1 MIPMSL
7 AQIAQVTDGQ
17 LLNCPD
23 ATQTVSHI
31 NTDTRT
37 VAAGALFLA
46 LQGERFDAHQFVA
59 QAVAK
64 GAVAAVVSRPLADV
78 TIPQILVADTRIA
91 LGQIAA
97 WVRAQL
103 DLQIVAITG
112 SCGKTTLK
120 EMCAAILQQAAP
132 VLATQGNLNNEIGVP
147 QTLLRLTP
155 DDRYAVVELGA
166 NHPGEIA
173 WTTSLVK
180 PDVAVINNVAAA
192 HLAGFGSLRGVA
204 VAKTEIFS
212 GLSDSGTAVIN
223 ADSEFYDWWR
233 EILSVRTFSFGVEN
247 PKADFRAE
255 NITQDEQG
263 IAAFTLISPLGQ
275 IDIQLPIPGL
285 HNVSNAL
292 AAAAVTTS
300 LGLSL
305 AQVQS
310 GLANMLPVKG
320 RFCVQKLSDDLTL
333 IDDTYNASVQSVMA
347 AIDTLAVMPGYRVLA
362 FGDMGELGADA
373 ADLHRQI
380 GEHARLK
387 KLDAVF
393 TVGELS
399 RHTAEA
405 AAASGQHFANKDS
418 LYQAL
423 QTLMQHQRPMTILA
437 KGARSARMEE
447 VVAFVKSCEEQAC

>member
-7 AQIAQVTDGQ
+7 AQIALVTDGQ
-17 LLNCPD
+17 LLNCSDPSL
-23 ATQTVSHI
+23 TICNVS
-31 NTDTRT
+31 TDTRT
-37 VAAGALFLA
+37 VTNGALFLA
-46 LQGERFDAHQFVA
+46 LLGERFDAHQFVA
-59 QAVAK
+59 QAITN
-64 GAVAAVVSRPLADV
+64 GAVVAVVSRPLADV
-78 TIPQILVADTRIA
+78 AIPQILVADTRVA
-91 LGQIAA
+91 LGQISA
-97 WVRAQL
+97 WVRKQL

-120 EMCAAILQQAAP
+120 EMCAAILQQVAP

-155 DDRYAVVELGA
+155 AERYAVVELGA

-204 VAKTEIFS
+204 VAKTEIFG
-212 GLSDSGTAVIN
+212 GLSASGTAVIN

-233 EILSVRTFSFGVEN
+233 EILSVRTVSFGLQN
-247 PKADFRAE
+247 SKADFRAE
-255 NITQDEQG
+255 NVKQDEQG
-263 IAAFTLISPLGQ
+263 IASFTLCTPDGQ

-305 AQVQS
+305 VQVKS
-310 GLANMLPVKG
+310 GLANMQPVKG
-320 RFCVQKLSDDLTL
+320 RFCVQKLSDDLTV

-347 AIDTLAVMPGYRVLA
+347 AIDTLSVMPGYRVFA
-362 FGDMGELGADA
+362 FGDMGEMGADA
-373 ADLHRQI
+373 VNLHRQI
-380 GEHARLK
+380 GEHARLR
-387 KLDAVF
+387 KLDAVL
-393 TVGELS
+393 TVGDLS
-399 RHTAEA
+399 RHA
-405 AAASGQHFANKDS
+405 ADAASGQHFTDKES
-418 LYQAL
+418 LCQAL
-423 QTLMQHQRPMTILA
+423 KTLMQQQRPMTILA

>member
-1 MIPMSL
+1 MSL

-23 ATQTVSHI
+23 AVLMVKNIS
-31 NTDTRT
+31 TDTRT
-37 VAAGALFLA
+37 VSAGSLFLA
-46 LQGERFDAHQFVA
+46 LQGERFDAHDFAA
-59 QAVAK
+59 QAADK
-64 GAVAAVVSRPLADV
+64 DAVAIVVSRPLPDV
-78 TIPQILVADTRIA
+78 SLPQILVADTRIA

-97 WVRAQL
+97 WVRNQL

-112 SCGKTTLK
+112 SCGKTTVK
-120 EMCAAILQQAAP
+120 EMCAAILRQSAP

-155 DDRYAVVELGA
+155 DERYAVVELGA

-212 GLSDSGTAVIN
+212 GLSETGTAIIN

-233 EILSVRTFSFGVEN
+233 EILSVRTLSFGVEN

-255 NITQDEQG
+255 NIEQNEAG
-263 IAAFTLISPLGQ
+263 IASFMLICPLGR
-275 IDIQLPIPGL
+275 IAIQLPVPGL

-305 AQVQS
+305 EQVKS
-310 GLANMLPVKG
+310 GLMTMVPVKG
-320 RFCVQKLSDDLTL
+320 RFCVQKLSDSVTV

-347 AIDTLAVMPGYRVLA
+347 AIDTLSVMPGHRVLV

-373 ADLHRQI
+373 ATLHRQI
-380 GEHARLK
+380 GEHAKAK
-387 KLDAVF
+387 KLD
-393 TVGELS
+393 TVLTIGELS
-399 RHTAEA
+399 RNTAE
-405 AAASGQHFANKDS
+405 AASGQHFVNKES

-423 QTLMQHQRPMTILA
+423 QQLMQQQRPVTILA
-437 KGARSARMEE
+437 KGARSARMED
-447 VVAFVKSCEEQAC
+447 VVAFVKSCEEKTAC

>member
-7 AQIAQVTDGQ
+7 AQIALVTDGQ
-17 LLNCPD
+17 LLNCSDPSL
-23 ATQTVSHI
+23 TICNVS
-31 NTDTRT
+31 TDTRT
-37 VAAGALFLA
+37 VTNGALFLA
-46 LQGERFDAHQFVA
+46 LLGERFDAHQFVA
-59 QAVAK
+59 QAITN
-64 GAVAAVVSRPLADV
+64 GAVVAVVSRPLADV
-78 TIPQILVADTRIA
+78 AIPQILVADTRVA
-91 LGQIAA
+91 LGQISA
-97 WVRAQL
+97 WVRKQL

-120 EMCAAILQQAAP
+120 EMCATILQQTAP

-155 DDRYAVVELGA
+155 AERYAVVELGA

-204 VAKTEIFS
+204 VAKTEIFG
-212 GLSDSGTAVIN
+212 GLSASGTAVIN

-233 EILSVRTFSFGVEN
+233 EILSVRTVSFGLQN
-247 PKADFRAE
+247 SKADFRAE
-255 NITQDEQG
+255 NVKQDEQG
-263 IAAFTLISPLGQ
+263 IASFTLCTPDGQ

-305 AQVQS
+305 VQVKS
-310 GLANMLPVKG
+310 GLANMQPVKG
-320 RFCVQKLSDDLTL
+320 RFCVQKLSDDLTV

-347 AIDTLAVMPGYRVLA
+347 AIDTLSVMPGYRVFA
-362 FGDMGELGADA
+362 FGDMGEMGADA
-373 ADLHRQI
+373 VNLHRQI
-380 GEHARLK
+380 GEHARLR
-387 KLDAVF
+387 KLDAVL
-393 TVGELS
+393 TVGDLS
-399 RHTAEA
+399 RHA
-405 AAASGQHFANKDS
+405 ADAASGQHFTDKES
-418 LYQAL
+418 LCQAL
-423 QTLMQHQRPMTILA
+423 KTLMQQQRPMTILA

>member
-7 AQIAQVTDGQ
+7 AQIALVTDGQ
-17 LLNCPD
+17 LLNCSDPSL
-23 ATQTVSHI
+23 TICNVS
-31 NTDTRT
+31 TDTRT
-37 VAAGALFLA
+37 VTNGALFLA
-46 LQGERFDAHQFVA
+46 LLGERFDAHQFVA
-59 QAVAK
+59 QAITN
-64 GAVAAVVSRPLADV
+64 GAVVAVVSRPLTDV
-78 TIPQILVADTRIA
+78 AIPQILVADTRVA
-91 LGQIAA
+91 LGQISA
-97 WVRAQL
+97 WVRKQL

-120 EMCAAILQQAAP
+120 EMCAAILQQVAP

-155 DDRYAVVELGA
+155 AERYAVVELGA

-204 VAKTEIFS
+204 VAKTEIFG
-212 GLSDSGTAVIN
+212 GLSASGTAVIN

-233 EILSVRTFSFGVEN
+233 EILSVRTVSFGLQN
-247 PKADFRAE
+247 SKADFRAE
-255 NITQDEQG
+255 NVKQDEQG
-263 IAAFTLISPLGQ
+263 IASFTLCTPDGQ

-305 AQVQS
+305 VQVKS
-310 GLANMLPVKG
+310 GLANMQPVKG
-320 RFCVQKLSDDLTL
+320 RFCVQKLSDDLTV

-347 AIDTLAVMPGYRVLA
+347 AIDTLSVMPGYRVFA
-362 FGDMGELGADA
+362 FGDMGEMGADA
-373 ADLHRQI
+373 VSLHRQI
-380 GEHARLK
+380 GEHARLR
-387 KLDAVF
+387 KLDAVL
-393 TVGELS
+393 TVGDLS
-399 RHTAEA
+399 RHTAD
-405 AAASGQHFANKDS
+405 AASGQHFTDKES
-418 LYQAL
+418 LSQAL
-423 QTLMQHQRPMTILA
+423 KTLMQQQRPMTILA

>member
-7 AQIAQVTDGQ
+7 AQIALVTEGQ
-17 LLNCPD
+17 LLNCSDP
-23 ATQTVSHI
+23 ALAICNVS
-31 NTDTRT
+31 TDTRT
-37 VAAGALFLA
+37 VTDGALFLA
-46 LQGERFDAHQFVA
+46 LLGERFDAHQFVA
-59 QAVAK
+59 QAITN

-78 TIPQILVADTRIA
+78 AIPQILVADTRVA
-91 LGQIAA
+91 LGQISA
-97 WVRAQL
+97 WVREQL

-155 DDRYAVVELGA
+155 AERYAVVELGA

-204 VAKTEIFS
+204 VAKTEIFG
-212 GLSDSGTAVIN
+212 GLSASGTAVIN

-233 EILSVRTFSFGVEN
+233 EILSVRTVSFGVQN
-247 PKADFRAE
+247 VKADFRAE
-255 NITQDEQG
+255 NVKQDEQG
-263 IAAFTLISPLGQ
+263 IASFTLCAPDGQ

-305 AQVQS
+305 AQVKS
-310 GLANMLPVKG
+310 GLAHMLPVKG
-320 RFCVQKLSDDLTL
+320 RFCVQKLSDDLTV

-347 AIDTLAVMPGYRVLA
+347 AIDTLSVMPGYRVLA
-362 FGDMGELGADA
+362 FGDMGEMGADA
-373 ADLHRQI
+373 VSLHRQI
-380 GEHARLK
+380 GEHARLR
-387 KLDAVF
+387 KLDAVL
-393 TVGELS
+393 TVGDLS
-399 RHTAEA
+399 RHA
-405 AAASGQHFANKDS
+405 ADAASGQHFTDKES
-418 LYQAL
+418 LSQAL
-423 QTLMQHQRPMTILA
+423 KTLMQQQRPMTILA

>member
-1 MIPMSL
+1 MSL

-23 ATQTVSHI
+23 AALMVKNIS
-31 NTDTRT
+31 TDTRT
-37 VAAGALFLA
+37 VSAGSLFLA
-46 LQGERFDAHQFVA
+46 LQGERFDAHDFAA
-59 QAVAK
+59 QAADK
-64 GAVAAVVSRPLADV
+64 DAVAIVVSRPLPDV
-78 TIPQILVADTRIA
+78 SLPQILVADTRIA

-97 WVRAQL
+97 WVRNQL

-112 SCGKTTLK
+112 SCGKTTVK
-120 EMCAAILQQAAP
+120 EMCAAILRQSAP

-155 DDRYAVVELGA
+155 DERYAVVELGA

-212 GLSDSGTAVIN
+212 GLSETGTAIIN

-233 EILSVRTFSFGVEN
+233 EILSVRTLSFGVEN

-255 NITQDEQG
+255 NIEQNEAG
-263 IAAFTLISPLGQ
+263 IASFMLICPLGR
-275 IDIQLPIPGL
+275 IAIQLPVPGL

-305 AQVQS
+305 EQVKS
-310 GLANMLPVKG
+310 GLMTMVPVKG
-320 RFCVQKLSDDLTL
+320 RFCVQKLSDSVTV

-347 AIDTLAVMPGYRVLA
+347 AIDTLSVMPGHRVLV

-373 ADLHRQI
+373 ATLHRQI
-380 GEHARLK
+380 GEHAKAK
-387 KLDAVF
+387 KLD
-393 TVGELS
+393 TVLTIGELS
-399 RHTAEA
+399 RNTAE
-405 AAASGQHFANKDS
+405 AASGQHFVNKES

-423 QTLMQHQRPMTILA
+423 QQLMQQQRPVTILA
-437 KGARSARMEE
+437 KGARSARMED
-447 VVAFVKSCEEQAC
+447 VVAFVKSCEEKTAC

>member
-1 MIPMSL
+1 MSL

-23 ATQTVSHI
+23 AALMVKNIS
-31 NTDTRT
+31 TDTRT
-37 VAAGALFLA
+37 VSAGALFLA
-46 LQGERFDAHQFVA
+46 LQGERFDAHDFAA
-59 QAVAK
+59 QAADK
-64 GAVAAVVSRPLADV
+64 DAVAIVVSRPLPDV
-78 TIPQILVADTRIA
+78 SLPQILVADTRIA

-97 WVRAQL
+97 WVRNQL

-112 SCGKTTLK
+112 SCGKTTVK
-120 EMCAAILQQAAP
+120 EMCAAILRQSAP

-155 DDRYAVVELGA
+155 DERYAVVELGA

-212 GLSDSGTAVIN
+212 GLSETGTAIIN

-233 EILSVRTFSFGVEN
+233 EILSVRTLSFGVEN

-255 NITQDEQG
+255 NIEQNEAG
-263 IAAFTLISPLGQ
+263 IASFMLICPLGR
-275 IDIQLPIPGL
+275 IAIQLPVPGL

-305 AQVQS
+305 EQVKS
-310 GLANMLPVKG
+310 GLMTMVPVKG
-320 RFCVQKLSDDLTL
+320 RFCVQKLSDSVTV

-347 AIDTLAVMPGYRVLA
+347 AIDTLSVMPGHRVLV

-373 ADLHRQI
+373 ATLHRQI
-380 GEHARLK
+380 GEHAKAK
-387 KLDAVF
+387 KLD
-393 TVGELS
+393 TVLTIGELS
-399 RHTAEA
+399 RNTAV
-405 AAASGQHFANKDS
+405 AASGQHFVNKES

-423 QTLMQHQRPMTILA
+423 QQLMQQQRPVTILA
-437 KGARSARMEE
+437 KGARSARMED
-447 VVAFVKSCEEQAC
+447 VVAFVKSCEEKTAC

>member
-1 MIPMSL
+1 MSL

-23 ATQTVSHI
+23 AALMVKNIS
-31 NTDTRT
+31 TDTRT
-37 VAAGALFLA
+37 VSAGSLFLA
-46 LQGERFDAHQFVA
+46 LQGERFDAHDFAA
-59 QAVAK
+59 QAADK
-64 GAVAAVVSRPLADV
+64 DAVAIVVSRLLPDV
-78 TIPQILVADTRIA
+78 SLPQILVADTRIA
-91 LGQIAA
+91 LGRIAA
-97 WVRAQL
+97 WVRNQL

-112 SCGKTTLK
+112 SCGKTTVK
-120 EMCAAILQQAAP
+120 EMCAAILRQSAP

-155 DDRYAVVELGA
+155 DERYAVVELGA

-212 GLSDSGTAVIN
+212 GLSETGTAIIN

-233 EILSVRTFSFGVEN
+233 EILSVRTLSFGVEN

-255 NITQDEQG
+255 NIEQNEAG
-263 IAAFTLISPLGQ
+263 IASFMLICPLGR
-275 IDIQLPIPGL
+275 IAIQLPVPGL

-305 AQVQS
+305 EQVKS
-310 GLANMLPVKG
+310 GLMTMVPVKG
-320 RFCVQKLSDDLTL
+320 RFCVQKLSDSVTV

-347 AIDTLAVMPGYRVLA
+347 AIDTLSVMPGHRVLV

-373 ADLHRQI
+373 ATLHRQI
-380 GEHARLK
+380 GEHAKAK
-387 KLDAVF
+387 KLD
-393 TVGELS
+393 TVLTIGELS
-399 RHTAEA
+399 RNTAE
-405 AAASGQHFANKDS
+405 AASGQHFVNKES

-423 QTLMQHQRPMTILA
+423 QQLMQQQRPVTILA
-437 KGARSARMEE
+437 KGARSARMED
-447 VVAFVKSCEEQAC
+447 VVAFVKSCEEKTAC

>member
-1 MIPMSL
+1 MSL

-23 ATQTVSHI
+23 AALMVKNIS
-31 NTDTRT
+31 TDTRT
-37 VAAGALFLA
+37 VSAGALFLA
-46 LQGERFDAHQFVA
+46 LQGERFDAHDFAA
-59 QAVAK
+59 QAADK
-64 GAVAAVVSRPLADV
+64 DAVAIVVSRPLPDV
-78 TIPQILVADTRIA
+78 SLPQILVADTRIA

-97 WVRAQL
+97 WVRNQL

-112 SCGKTTLK
+112 SCGKTTVK
-120 EMCAAILQQAAP
+120 EMCAAILRQSAP

-155 DDRYAVVELGA
+155 DERYAVVELGA

-212 GLSDSGTAVIN
+212 GLSETGTAIIN

-233 EILSVRTFSFGVEN
+233 EILSVRTLSFGVEN

-255 NITQDEQG
+255 NIEQNEAG
-263 IAAFTLISPLGQ
+263 IASFMLICPLGR
-275 IDIQLPIPGL
+275 IAIQLPVPGL

-305 AQVQS
+305 EQVKS
-310 GLANMLPVKG
+310 GLMTMVPVKG
-320 RFCVQKLSDDLTL
+320 RFCVQKLSDSVTV

-347 AIDTLAVMPGYRVLA
+347 AIDTLSVMPGHRVLV

-373 ADLHRQI
+373 ATLHRQI
-380 GEHARLK
+380 GEHAKAK
-387 KLDAVF
+387 KLD
-393 TVGELS
+393 TVLTIGELS
-399 RHTAEA
+399 RNTAE
-405 AAASGQHFANKDS
+405 AASGQHFVNKES

-423 QTLMQHQRPMTILA
+423 QQLMQQQRRVTIFA
-437 KGARSARMEE
+437 KGARSARMED
-447 VVAFVKSCEEQAC
+447 VVAFVKSCEEKTAC

>member
-7 AQIAQVTDGQ
+7 AQIALVTDGQ
-17 LLNCPD
+17 LLNCSDPSL
-23 ATQTVSHI
+23 TICNVS
-31 NTDTRT
+31 TDTRT
-37 VAAGALFLA
+37 VTNGALFLA
-46 LQGERFDAHQFVA
+46 LLGERFDAHQFVS
-59 QAVAK
+59 QAITN
-64 GAVAAVVSRPLADV
+64 GAVVAVVSRPLADV
-78 TIPQILVADTRIA
+78 AIPQILVADTRVA
-91 LGQIAA
+91 LGQISA
-97 WVRAQL
+97 WVRKQL

-120 EMCAAILQQAAP
+120 EMCAAILQQVAP

-155 DDRYAVVELGA
+155 AERYAVVELGA

-204 VAKTEIFS
+204 VAKTEIFG
-212 GLSDSGTAVIN
+212 GLSASGTAVIN

-233 EILSVRTFSFGVEN
+233 EILSVRTVSFGLQN
-247 PKADFRAE
+247 SKADFRAE
-255 NITQDEQG
+255 NVKQDEQG
-263 IAAFTLISPLGQ
+263 IASFTLCTPDGQ

-305 AQVQS
+305 VQVKS
-310 GLANMLPVKG
+310 GLANMQPVKG
-320 RFCVQKLSDDLTL
+320 RFCVQKLSDDLTV

-347 AIDTLAVMPGYRVLA
+347 AIDTLSVMPGYRVFA
-362 FGDMGELGADA
+362 FGDMGEMGADA
-373 ADLHRQI
+373 VNLHRQI
-380 GEHARLK
+380 GEHARLR
-387 KLDAVF
+387 KLDAVL
-393 TVGELS
+393 TVGDLS
-399 RHTAEA
+399 RHA
-405 AAASGQHFANKDS
+405 ADAASGQHFTDKES
-418 LYQAL
+418 LCQAL
-423 QTLMQHQRPMTILA
+423 KTLMQQQRPMTILA

>member
-7 AQIAQVTDGQ
+7 AQIALVTDGQ
-17 LLNCPD
+17 LLNCSDPSL
-23 ATQTVSHI
+23 TICNVS
-31 NTDTRT
+31 TDTRT
-37 VAAGALFLA
+37 VTNGALFLA
-46 LQGERFDAHQFVA
+46 LLGERFDAHQFVA
-59 QAVAK
+59 QAITN
-64 GAVAAVVSRPLADV
+64 GAVVAVVSRPLADV
-78 TIPQILVADTRIA
+78 AIPQILVADTRVA
-91 LGQIAA
+91 LGQISA
-97 WVRAQL
+97 WVRKQL

-120 EMCAAILQQAAP
+120 EMCAAILQQVAP

-155 DDRYAVVELGA
+155 AERYAVVELGA

-204 VAKTEIFS
+204 VAKTEIFG
-212 GLSDSGTAVIN
+212 GLSASGTAVIN

-233 EILSVRTFSFGVEN
+233 EILSVRTVSFGLQN
-247 PKADFRAE
+247 SKADFRAE
-255 NITQDEQG
+255 NVKQDEQG
-263 IAAFTLISPLGQ
+263 IASFTLCTPDGQ

-292 AAAAVTTS
+292 AAYLPDLISPGPEINPVMSS
-300 LGLSL
+300 LP
-305 AQVQS
+305 QQ
-310 GLANMLPVKG
+310 PVKG
-320 RFCVQKLSDDLTL
+320 RFCVQKLSDDLTV

-347 AIDTLAVMPGYRVLA
+347 AIDTLSVMPGYRVFA
-362 FGDMGELGADA
+362 FGDMGEMGADA
-373 ADLHRQI
+373 VNLHRQI
-380 GEHARLK
+380 GEHARLR
-387 KLDAVF
+387 KLDAVL
-393 TVGELS
+393 TVGDLS
-399 RHTAEA
+399 RHA
-405 AAASGQHFANKDS
+405 ADAASGQHFTDKES
-418 LYQAL
+418 LCQAL
-423 QTLMQHQRPMTILA
+423 KTLMQQQRPMTILA

>member
-1 MIPMSL
+1 MSL

-23 ATQTVSHI
+23 AALMVKNIS
-31 NTDTRT
+31 TDTRT
-37 VAAGALFLA
+37 VSAGSLFLA
-46 LQGERFDAHQFVA
+46 LQGERFDAHDFAA
-59 QAVAK
+59 QAADK
-64 GAVAAVVSRPLADV
+64 DAVAIVVSRLLPDV
-78 TIPQILVADTRIA
+78 SLPQILVADTRIA
-91 LGQIAA
+91 LGRIAA
-97 WVRAQL
+97 WVRNQL

-112 SCGKTTLK
+112 SCGKTTVK
-120 EMCAAILQQAAP
+120 EMCAAILRQSAP

-155 DDRYAVVELGA
+155 DERYAVVELGA

-212 GLSDSGTAVIN
+212 GLSETGTAIIN

-233 EILSVRTFSFGVEN
+233 EILSVRTLSFGVEN

-255 NITQDEQG
+255 NIEQNEAG
-263 IAAFTLISPLGQ
+263 IASFMLICPLGR
-275 IDIQLPIPGL
+275 IAIQLPVPGL

-305 AQVQS
+305 EQVKS
-310 GLANMLPVKG
+310 GLMTMVPVKG
-320 RFCVQKLSDDLTL
+320 RFCVQKLSDSVTV

-347 AIDTLAVMPGYRVLA
+347 AIDTLSVMPGYRVLV

-373 ADLHRQI
+373 ATLHRQI
-380 GEHARLK
+380 GEHAKAK
-387 KLDAVF
+387 KLD
-393 TVGELS
+393 TVLTIGELS
-399 RHTAEA
+399 RNTAV
-405 AAASGQHFANKDS
+405 AASGQHFVNKES

-423 QTLMQHQRPMTILA
+423 QQLMQQQRPVTILA
-437 KGARSARMEE
+437 KGARSARMED
-447 VVAFVKSCEEQAC
+447 VVAFVKSCEEKTAC

>member
-1 MIPMSL
+1 MSL

-23 ATQTVSHI
+23 AALMVKNIS
-31 NTDTRT
+31 TDTRT
-37 VAAGALFLA
+37 VSAGSLFLA
-46 LQGERFDAHQFVA
+46 LQGERFDAHDFAA
-59 QAVAK
+59 QAADK
-64 GAVAAVVSRPLADV
+64 DAVAIVVSRPLPDV
-78 TIPQILVADTRIA
+78 SLPQILVADTRIA

-97 WVRAQL
+97 WVRNQL

-112 SCGKTTLK
+112 SCGKTTVK
-120 EMCAAILQQAAP
+120 ERCAAILRQSAP

-155 DDRYAVVELGA
+155 DERYAVVELGA

-212 GLSDSGTAVIN
+212 GLSETGTAIIN

-233 EILSVRTFSFGVEN
+233 EILSVRTLSFGVEN

-255 NITQDEQG
+255 NIEQNEAG
-263 IAAFTLISPLGQ
+263 IASFMLICPLGR
-275 IDIQLPIPGL
+275 IAIQLPVPGL

-305 AQVQS
+305 EQVKS
-310 GLANMLPVKG
+310 GLMTMVPVKG
-320 RFCVQKLSDDLTL
+320 RFCVQKLSDSVTV

-347 AIDTLAVMPGYRVLA
+347 AIDTLSVMPGHRVLV

-373 ADLHRQI
+373 ATLHRQI
-380 GEHARLK
+380 GEHAKAK
-387 KLDAVF
+387 KLD
-393 TVGELS
+393 TVLTIGELS
-399 RHTAEA
+399 LNTAE
-405 AAASGQHFANKDS
+405 AASGQHFVNKES

-423 QTLMQHQRPMTILA
+423 QQLMQQQRPVTILA
-437 KGARSARMEE
+437 KGARSARMED
-447 VVAFVKSCEEQAC
+447 VVAFVKSCEEKTAC

>member
-7 AQIAQVTDGQ
+7 AQIALVTDGQ
-17 LLNCPD
+17 LLNCSDPSL
-23 ATQTVSHI
+23 TICNVS
-31 NTDTRT
+31 TDTRT
-37 VAAGALFLA
+37 VTNGALFLA
-46 LQGERFDAHQFVA
+46 LLGERFDAHQFVA
-59 QAVAK
+59 QAITN
-64 GAVAAVVSRPLADV
+64 GAVVAVVSRPLADV
-78 TIPQILVADTRIA
+78 AIPQILVADTRVA
-91 LGQIAA
+91 LGQISA
-97 WVRAQL
+97 WVRKQL

-120 EMCAAILQQAAP
+120 EMCAAILQQVAP

-155 DDRYAVVELGA
+155 AERYAVVELGA

-180 PDVAVINNVAAA
+180 SDVAVINNVAAA

-204 VAKTEIFS
+204 VAKTEIFG
-212 GLSDSGTAVIN
+212 GLSASGTAVIN

-233 EILSVRTFSFGVEN
+233 EILSVRTVSFGLQN
-247 PKADFRAE
+247 SKADFRAE
-255 NITQDEQG
+255 NVKQDEQG
-263 IAAFTLISPLGQ
+263 IASFTLCTPDGQ

-305 AQVQS
+305 VQVKS
-310 GLANMLPVKG
+310 GLANMQPVKG
-320 RFCVQKLSDDLTL
+320 RFCVQKLSDDLTV

-347 AIDTLAVMPGYRVLA
+347 AIDTLSVMPGYRVFA
-362 FGDMGELGADA
+362 FGDMGEMGADA
-373 ADLHRQI
+373 VNLHRQI
-380 GEHARLK
+380 GEHARLR
-387 KLDAVF
+387 KLDAVL
-393 TVGELS
+393 TVGDLS
-399 RHTAEA
+399 RHA
-405 AAASGQHFANKDS
+405 ADAASGQHFTDKES
-418 LYQAL
+418 LCQAL
-423 QTLMQHQRPMTILA
+423 KTLMQQQRPMTILA

>member
-1 MIPMSL
+1 MSL

-23 ATQTVSHI
+23 AALMVKNIS
-31 NTDTRT
+31 TDTRT
-37 VAAGALFLA
+37 VSAGALFLA
-46 LQGERFDAHQFVA
+46 LQGERFDAHDFAA
-59 QAVAK
+59 QAADK
-64 GAVAAVVSRPLADV
+64 DAVAIVVSRPLPDV
-78 TIPQILVADTRIA
+78 SLPQILVADTRIA

-97 WVRAQL
+97 WVRNQL

-112 SCGKTTLK
+112 SCGKTTVK
-120 EMCAAILQQAAP
+120 EMCAAILRQSAP

-155 DDRYAVVELGA
+155 DERYAVVELGA

-212 GLSDSGTAVIN
+212 GLSETGTAIIN

-233 EILSVRTFSFGVEN
+233 EILSVRTLSFGVEN

-255 NITQDEQG
+255 NIEQNEAG
-263 IAAFTLISPLGQ
+263 IASFMLICPLGR
-275 IDIQLPIPGL
+275 IAIQLPVPGL

-305 AQVQS
+305 EQVKS
-310 GLANMLPVKG
+310 GLMTMVPVKG
-320 RFCVQKLSDDLTL
+320 RFCVQKLSDSVTV

-347 AIDTLAVMPGYRVLA
+347 AIDTLSVMPGHRVLV

-373 ADLHRQI
+373 ATLHRQI
-380 GEHARLK
+380 GEHAKAK
-387 KLDAVF
+387 KLD
-393 TVGELS
+393 TVLTIGELS
-399 RHTAEA
+399 RNTAE
-405 AAASGQHFANKDS
+405 AASGQHFVNKES

-423 QTLMQHQRPMTILA
+423 QQLMQQQRPVTILA
-437 KGARSARMEE
+437 KGARSARMED
-447 VVAFVKSCEEQAC
+447 VVAFVKSCEEKTAC

>member
-23 ATQTVSHI
+23 AALTITNVS
-31 NTDTRT
+31 TDTRT
-37 VAAGALFLA
+37 VNSGALFLA
-46 LQGERFDAHQFVA
+46 LQGERFDAHDFVA
-59 QAVAK
+59 QAAEK
-64 GAVAAVVSRPLADV
+64 GAVAVVVSRPLADV
-78 TIPQILVADTRIA
+78 SLPQILVADTRIA
-91 LGQIAA
+91 LGQIAS
-97 WVRAQL
+97 WVRTQL
-103 DLQIVAITG
+103 ELQIVAITG
-112 SCGKTTLK
+112 SCGKTTVK
-120 EMCAAILQQAAP
+120 EMCAAILRQLAP
-132 VLATQGNLNNEIGVP
+132 VLATQGNLNNDIGVP

-155 DDRYAVVELGA
+155 EERYAVVELGA

-212 GLSDSGTAVIN
+212 GLSETGTAVIN

-233 EILSVRTFSFGVEN
+233 EILSVRTLSFGVEN
-247 PKADFRAE
+247 SKADFRAE
-255 NITQDEQG
+255 NIEQNEAG
-263 IAAFTLISPLGQ
+263 VASFTLICPLGRMA
-275 IDIQLPIPGL
+275 IQLPVPGL

-300 LGLSL
+300 LGVSL
-305 AQVQS
+305 EQVKS
-310 GLANMLPVKG
+310 GLMAMTPVKG
-320 RFCVQKLSDDLTL
+320 RFCVHKLSDAVTV

-347 AIDTLAVMPGYRVLA
+347 AIDTLSVMPGYRVLA
-362 FGDMGELGADA
+362 FGDMGELGTDA
-373 ADLHRQI
+373 ASLHRQI
-380 GEHARLK
+380 GEHAKLK
-387 KLDAVF
+387 KLDAVL

-399 RHTAEA
+399 RHTADA
-405 AAASGQHFANKDS
+405 AEGQHFADKAS
-418 LYQAL
+418 LNQAL
-423 QTLMQHQRPMTILA
+423 QHLMQQQRPVTILA

-447 VVAFVKSCEEQAC
+447 VVAFVKSCEEQATC

>member
-1 MIPMSL
+1 MSL

-23 ATQTVSHI
+23 AVLMVKNIS
-31 NTDTRT
+31 TDTRT
-37 VAAGALFLA
+37 VSAGSLFLA
-46 LQGERFDAHQFVA
+46 LQGERFDAHDFAA
-59 QAVAK
+59 QAADK
-64 GAVAAVVSRPLADV
+64 DAVAIVVSRPLPDV
-78 TIPQILVADTRIA
+78 SLPQILVADTRIA

-97 WVRAQL
+97 WVRNQL

-112 SCGKTTLK
+112 SCGKTTVK
-120 EMCAAILQQAAP
+120 EMCAAILRQSAP

-155 DDRYAVVELGA
+155 DERYAVVELGA

-212 GLSDSGTAVIN
+212 GLSETGTAIIN

-233 EILSVRTFSFGVEN
+233 EILSVRTLSFGVEN

-255 NITQDEQG
+255 NIEQNEAG
-263 IAAFTLISPLGQ
+263 IASFMLICPLGR
-275 IDIQLPIPGL
+275 IAIQLPVPGL

-305 AQVQS
+305 EQVKS
-310 GLANMLPVKG
+310 GLMTMVPVKG
-320 RFCVQKLSDDLTL
+320 RFCVQKLSDSVTV

-347 AIDTLAVMPGYRVLA
+347 AIDTLSVMPGYRVLV

-373 ADLHRQI
+373 ATLHRQI
-380 GEHARLK
+380 GEHAKAK
-387 KLDAVF
+387 KLD
-393 TVGELS
+393 TVLTIGELS
-399 RHTAEA
+399 RNTAE
-405 AAASGQHFANKDS
+405 AASGQHFVNKES

-423 QTLMQHQRPMTILA
+423 QQLMQQQRPVTILA
-437 KGARSARMEE
+437 KGARSARMED
-447 VVAFVKSCEEQAC
+447 VVTFVKSCEEKTAC

>member
-1 MIPMSL
+1 MSL

-23 ATQTVSHI
+23 AALMVKNIS
-31 NTDTRT
+31 TDTRT
-37 VAAGALFLA
+37 VSAGALFLA
-46 LQGERFDAHQFVA
+46 LQGERFDAHDFAA
-59 QAVAK
+59 QAADK
-64 GAVAAVVSRPLADV
+64 DAVAIVVSRPLPDV
-78 TIPQILVADTRIA
+78 SLPQILVADTRIA

-97 WVRAQL
+97 WVRNQL

-112 SCGKTTLK
+112 SCGKTTVK
-120 EMCAAILQQAAP
+120 EMCAAILRQSAP

-155 DDRYAVVELGA
+155 DEHYAVVELGA

-212 GLSDSGTAVIN
+212 GLSETGTAIIN

-233 EILSVRTFSFGVEN
+233 EILSVRTLSFGVEN

-255 NITQDEQG
+255 NIEQNEAG
-263 IAAFTLISPLGQ
+263 IASFMLICPLGR
-275 IDIQLPIPGL
+275 IAIQLPVPGL

-305 AQVQS
+305 EQVKS
-310 GLANMLPVKG
+310 GLMTMVPVKG
-320 RFCVQKLSDDLTL
+320 RFCVQKLSDSVTV

-347 AIDTLAVMPGYRVLA
+347 AIDTLSVMPGYRVLV

-373 ADLHRQI
+373 ATLHRQI
-380 GEHARLK
+380 GEHAKAK
-387 KLDAVF
+387 KLD
-393 TVGELS
+393 TVLTIGELS
-399 RHTAEA
+399 RNTAE
-405 AAASGQHFANKDS
+405 AASGQHFVNKES

-423 QTLMQHQRPMTILA
+423 QQLMQQQRPVTILA
-437 KGARSARMEE
+437 KGARSARMED
-447 VVAFVKSCEEQAC
+447 VVAFVKSCEEKTAC

>member
-1 MIPMSL
+1 MSL

-23 ATQTVSHI
+23 AALMVKNIS
-31 NTDTRT
+31 TDTRT
-37 VAAGALFLA
+37 VSAGSLFLA
-46 LQGERFDAHQFVA
+46 LQGERFDAHDFAA
-59 QAVAK
+59 QAADK
-64 GAVAAVVSRPLADV
+64 DAVAIVVSRLLPDV
-78 TIPQILVADTRIA
+78 SLPQILVADTRIA

-97 WVRAQL
+97 WVRNQL

-112 SCGKTTLK
+112 SCGKTTVK
-120 EMCAAILQQAAP
+120 EMCAAILRQSAP

-155 DDRYAVVELGA
+155 DEHYAVVELGA

-212 GLSDSGTAVIN
+212 GLSETGTAIIN

-233 EILSVRTFSFGVEN
+233 EILSVRTLSFGVEN

-255 NITQDEQG
+255 NIEQNEAG
-263 IAAFTLISPLGQ
+263 IASFMLICPLGR
-275 IDIQLPIPGL
+275 IAIQLPVPGL

-305 AQVQS
+305 EQVKS
-310 GLANMLPVKG
+310 GLMTMVPVKG
-320 RFCVQKLSDDLTL
+320 RFCVQKLSDSVTV

-347 AIDTLAVMPGYRVLA
+347 AIDTLSVMPGHRVLV

-373 ADLHRQI
+373 ATLHRQI
-380 GEHARLK
+380 GEHAKAK
-387 KLDAVF
+387 KLD
-393 TVGELS
+393 TVLTIGELS
-399 RHTAEA
+399 RNTAE
-405 AAASGQHFANKDS
+405 AASGQHFVNKES

-423 QTLMQHQRPMTILA
+423 QQLMQQQRPVTILA
-437 KGARSARMEE
+437 KGARSARMED
-447 VVAFVKSCEEQAC
+447 VVAFVKSCEEKTAC

>member
-1 MIPMSL
+1 MSL

-17 LLNCPD
+17 LLNCSD
-23 ATQTVSHI
+23 AALMVKNIS
-31 NTDTRT
+31 TDTRT
-37 VAAGALFLA
+37 VSAGALFLA
-46 LQGERFDAHQFVA
+46 LQGERFDAHDFAA
-59 QAVAK
+59 QAADK
-64 GAVAAVVSRPLADV
+64 DAVAIVVSRPLPDV
-78 TIPQILVADTRIA
+78 SLPQILVADTRIA

-97 WVRAQL
+97 WVRNQL

-112 SCGKTTLK
+112 SCGKTTVK
-120 EMCAAILQQAAP
+120 EMCAAILRQSAP

-155 DDRYAVVELGA
+155 DERYAVVELGA

-212 GLSDSGTAVIN
+212 GLSETGTAIIN

-233 EILSVRTFSFGVEN
+233 EILSVRTLSFGVEN

-255 NITQDEQG
+255 NIEQNEAG
-263 IAAFTLISPLGQ
+263 IASFMLICPLGR
-275 IDIQLPIPGL
+275 IAIQLPVPGL

-305 AQVQS
+305 EQVKS
-310 GLANMLPVKG
+310 GLMTMVPVKG
-320 RFCVQKLSDDLTL
+320 RFCVQKLSDSVTV

-347 AIDTLAVMPGYRVLA
+347 AIDTLSVMPGHRVLV

-373 ADLHRQI
+373 ATLHRQI
-380 GEHARLK
+380 GEHAKAK
-387 KLDAVF
+387 KLD
-393 TVGELS
+393 TVLTIGELS
-399 RHTAEA
+399 RNTAE
-405 AAASGQHFANKDS
+405 AASGQHFVNKES

-423 QTLMQHQRPMTILA
+423 QQLMQQQRPVTILA
-437 KGARSARMEE
+437 KGARSARMED
-447 VVAFVKSCEEQAC
+447 VVTFVKSCEEKTAC

>member
-1 MIPMSL
+1 MSL

-23 ATQTVSHI
+23 AVLMVKNIS
-31 NTDTRT
+31 TDTRT
-37 VAAGALFLA
+37 VSAGSLFLA
-46 LQGERFDAHQFVA
+46 LQGERFDAHDFAA
-59 QAVAK
+59 QAADK
-64 GAVAAVVSRPLADV
+64 DAVAIVVSRPLPDV
-78 TIPQILVADTRIA
+78 SLPQILVADTRIA

-97 WVRAQL
+97 WVRNQL

-112 SCGKTTLK
+112 SCGKTTVK
-120 EMCAAILQQAAP
+120 EMCAAILRQSAP

-155 DDRYAVVELGA
+155 DERYAVVELGA

-212 GLSDSGTAVIN
+212 GLSETGTAIIN

-233 EILSVRTFSFGVEN
+233 EILSVRTLSFGVEN

-255 NITQDEQG
+255 NIEQNEAG
-263 IAAFTLISPLGQ
+263 IASFMLICPLGR
-275 IDIQLPIPGL
+275 IAIQLPVPGL

-305 AQVQS
+305 EQVKS
-310 GLANMLPVKG
+310 GLMTMVPVKG
-320 RFCVQKLSDDLTL
+320 RFCVQKLSDSVTV

-347 AIDTLAVMPGYRVLA
+347 AIDTLSVMPGYRVLV

-373 ADLHRQI
+373 ATLHRQI
-380 GEHARLK
+380 GEHAKAK
-387 KLDAVF
+387 KLD
-393 TVGELS
+393 TVLTIGELS
-399 RHTAEA
+399 RNTAE
-405 AAASGQHFANKDS
+405 AASGQHFVNKES

-423 QTLMQHQRPMTILA
+423 QQLMQQQRPVTILA
-437 KGARSARMEE
+437 KGARSARMED
-447 VVAFVKSCEEQAC
+447 VVAFVKSCEEKTAC

>member
-1 MIPMSL
+1 MSL

-23 ATQTVSHI
+23 AVLMVKNIS
-31 NTDTRT
+31 TDTRT
-37 VAAGALFLA
+37 VSAGSLFLA
-46 LQGERFDAHQFVA
+46 LQGERFDAHDFAA
-59 QAVAK
+59 QAADK
-64 GAVAAVVSRPLADV
+64 DAVAIVVSRLLPDV
-78 TIPQILVADTRIA
+78 SLPQILVADTRIA
-91 LGQIAA
+91 LGRIAA
-97 WVRAQL
+97 WVRNQL

-112 SCGKTTLK
+112 SCGKTTVK
-120 EMCAAILQQAAP
+120 EMCAAILRQSAP

-155 DDRYAVVELGA
+155 DERYAVVELGA

-212 GLSDSGTAVIN
+212 GLSETGTAIIN

-233 EILSVRTFSFGVEN
+233 EILSVRTLSFGVEN

-255 NITQDEQG
+255 NIEQNEAG
-263 IAAFTLISPLGQ
+263 IASFMLICPLGR
-275 IDIQLPIPGL
+275 IAIQLPVPGL

-305 AQVQS
+305 EQVKS
-310 GLANMLPVKG
+310 GLMTMVPVKG
-320 RFCVQKLSDDLTL
+320 RFCVQKLSDSVTV

-347 AIDTLAVMPGYRVLA
+347 AIDTLSVMPGHRVLV

-373 ADLHRQI
+373 ATLHRQI
-380 GEHARLK
+380 GEHAKAK
-387 KLDAVF
+387 KLD
-393 TVGELS
+393 TVLTIGELS
-399 RHTAEA
+399 RNTAE
-405 AAASGQHFANKDS
+405 AASGQHFVNKES

-423 QTLMQHQRPMTILA
+423 QQLMQQQRPVTILA
-437 KGARSARMEE
+437 KGARSARMED
-447 VVAFVKSCEEQAC
+447 VVAFVKSCEEKTAC

>member
-1 MIPMSL
+1 MSL

-23 ATQTVSHI
+23 AALMVKNIS
-31 NTDTRT
+31 TDTRT
-37 VAAGALFLA
+37 VSAGSLFLA
-46 LQGERFDAHQFVA
+46 LQGERFDAHDFAA
-59 QAVAK
+59 QAADK
-64 GAVAAVVSRPLADV
+64 DAVAIVVSRPQPDV
-78 TIPQILVADTRIA
+78 SLPQILVADTRIA

-97 WVRAQL
+97 WVRNQL

-112 SCGKTTLK
+112 SCGKTTVK
-120 EMCAAILQQAAP
+120 EMCAAILRQSAP

-155 DDRYAVVELGA
+155 DEHYAVVELGA

-212 GLSDSGTAVIN
+212 GLSETGTAIIN

-233 EILSVRTFSFGVEN
+233 EILSVRTLSFGVEN

-255 NITQDEQG
+255 NIEQNEAG
-263 IAAFTLISPLGQ
+263 IASFMLICPLGR
-275 IDIQLPIPGL
+275 IAIQLPVPGL

-305 AQVQS
+305 EQVKS
-310 GLANMLPVKG
+310 GLMTMVPVKG
-320 RFCVQKLSDDLTL
+320 RFCVQKLSDSVTV

-347 AIDTLAVMPGYRVLA
+347 AIDTLSVMPGHRVLV

-373 ADLHRQI
+373 ATLHRQI
-380 GEHARLK
+380 GEHAKAK
-387 KLDAVF
+387 KLD
-393 TVGELS
+393 TVLTIGELS
-399 RHTAEA
+399 RNTAE
-405 AAASGQHFANKDS
+405 AASGQHFVNKES

-423 QTLMQHQRPMTILA
+423 QQLMQQQRPVTILA
-437 KGARSARMEE
+437 KGARSARMED
-447 VVAFVKSCEEQAC
+447 VVAFVKSCEEKTAC

>member
-1 MIPMSL
+1 MISMTL

-17 LLNCPD
+17 LLNCSD
-23 ATQTVSHI
+23 TTQEIGHI
-31 NTDTRT
+31 STDTRT
-37 VAAGALFLA
+37 VSAGALFLA
-46 LQGERFDAHQFVA
+46 LQGERFDAHQFVD

-64 GAVAAVVSRPLADV
+64 GAVAAVVSRPVPDIA
-78 TIPQILVADTRIA
+78 IPQILVADTRIA
-91 LGQIAA
+91 LGRIAA

-103 DLQIVAITG
+103 DLQVVAITG

-120 EMCAAILQQAAP
+120 EMCAAILQQVAP

-155 DDRYAVVELGA
+155 NERYAVVELGA
-166 NHPGEIA
+166 NHSGEIA

-233 EILSVRTFSFGVEN
+233 EILSVRTLSFGIEN

-263 IAAFTLISPLGQ
+263 IARFTLISPLGQ
-275 IDIQLPIPGL
+275 KEIQLPIPGI

-300 LGLSL
+300 LGMSL
-305 AQVQS
+305 EQVQS
-310 GLANMLPVKG
+310 GLANLLPVKG

-333 IDDTYNASVQSVMA
+333 IDDTYNASVQSVLA
-347 AIDTLAVMPGYRVLA
+347 AIDTLSVMPGYRVLA

-373 ADLHRQI
+373 ASLHRQI
-380 GEHARLK
+380 GDHARLK
-387 KLDAVF
+387 KLDAVL

-405 AAASGQHFANKDS
+405 AGGQHFSDKNS
-418 LYQAL
+418 LNLAL
-423 QTLMQHQRPMTILA
+423 QELIQQQRPVTILA

>member
-1 MIPMSL
+1 MSL

-23 ATQTVSHI
+23 AVLMVKNIS
-31 NTDTRT
+31 TDTRT
-37 VAAGALFLA
+37 VSAGSLFLA
-46 LQGERFDAHQFVA
+46 LQGERFDAHDFAA
-59 QAVAK
+59 QAADK
-64 GAVAAVVSRPLADV
+64 DAVAIVVSRPLPDV
-78 TIPQILVADTRIA
+78 SLPQILVADTRIA

-97 WVRAQL
+97 WVRNQL

-112 SCGKTTLK
+112 SCGKTTVK
-120 EMCAAILQQAAP
+120 EMCAAILRQSAP

-155 DDRYAVVELGA
+155 DERYAVVELGA

-212 GLSDSGTAVIN
+212 GLSETGTAIID

-233 EILSVRTFSFGVEN
+233 EILSVRTLSFGVEN

-255 NITQDEQG
+255 NIEQNEAG
-263 IAAFTLISPLGQ
+263 IASFMLICPLGR
-275 IDIQLPIPGL
+275 IAIQLPVPGL

-305 AQVQS
+305 EQVKS
-310 GLANMLPVKG
+310 GLMTMVPVKG
-320 RFCVQKLSDDLTL
+320 RFCVQKLSDSVTV

-347 AIDTLAVMPGYRVLA
+347 AIDTLSVMPGHRVLV

-373 ADLHRQI
+373 ATLHRQI
-380 GEHARLK
+380 GEHAKAK
-387 KLDAVF
+387 KLD
-393 TVGELS
+393 TVLTIGELS
-399 RHTAEA
+399 RNTAE
-405 AAASGQHFANKDS
+405 AASGQHFVNKES

-423 QTLMQHQRPMTILA
+423 QQLMQQQRPVTILA
-437 KGARSARMEE
+437 KGARSARMED
-447 VVAFVKSCEEQAC
+447 VVAFVKSCEEKTAC

>member
-1 MIPMSL
+1 MSL

-23 ATQTVSHI
+23 AVLMVKNIS
-31 NTDTRT
+31 TDTRT
-37 VAAGALFLA
+37 VSAGSLFLA
-46 LQGERFDAHQFVA
+46 LQGERFDAHDFAA
-59 QAVAK
+59 QAADK
-64 GAVAAVVSRPLADV
+64 DAVAIVVSRLLPDV
-78 TIPQILVADTRIA
+78 SLPQILVADTRIA

-97 WVRAQL
+97 WVRNQL

-112 SCGKTTLK
+112 SCGKTTVK
-120 EMCAAILQQAAP
+120 EMCAAILRQSAP

-155 DDRYAVVELGA
+155 DERYAVVELGA

-212 GLSDSGTAVIN
+212 GLSETGTAIIN

-233 EILSVRTFSFGVEN
+233 EILSVRTLSFGVEN

-255 NITQDEQG
+255 NIEQNEAG
-263 IAAFTLISPLGQ
+263 IASFMLICPLGR
-275 IDIQLPIPGL
+275 IAIQLPVPGL

-305 AQVQS
+305 EQVKS
-310 GLANMLPVKG
+310 GLMTMVPVKG
-320 RFCVQKLSDDLTL
+320 RFCVQKLSDSVTV

-347 AIDTLAVMPGYRVLA
+347 AIDTLSVMPGHRVLV

-373 ADLHRQI
+373 ATLHRQI
-380 GEHARLK
+380 GEHAKAK
-387 KLDAVF
+387 KLD
-393 TVGELS
+393 TVLTIGELS
-399 RHTAEA
+399 RNTAE
-405 AAASGQHFANKDS
+405 AASGQHFVNKES

-423 QTLMQHQRPMTILA
+423 QQLMQQQRPVTILA
-437 KGARSARMEE
+437 KGARSARMED
-447 VVAFVKSCEEQAC
+447 VVAFVKSCEEKTAC

>member
-1 MIPMSL
+1 MSL

-23 ATQTVSHI
+23 TVLMVKNIS
-31 NTDTRT
+31 TDTRT
-37 VAAGALFLA
+37 VSAGSLFLA
-46 LQGERFDAHQFVA
+46 LQGERFDAHDFAA
-59 QAVAK
+59 QAADK
-64 GAVAAVVSRPLADV
+64 DAVAIVVSRPLPDV
-78 TIPQILVADTRIA
+78 SLPQILVADTRIA

-97 WVRAQL
+97 WVRNQL

-112 SCGKTTLK
+112 SCGKTTVK
-120 EMCAAILQQAAP
+120 EMCAAILRQSAP

-155 DDRYAVVELGA
+155 DERYAVVELGA

-212 GLSDSGTAVIN
+212 GLSETGTAIIN

-233 EILSVRTFSFGVEN
+233 EILSVRTLSFGVEN

-255 NITQDEQG
+255 NIEQNEAG
-263 IAAFTLISPLGQ
+263 IASFMLICPLGR
-275 IDIQLPIPGL
+275 IAIQLPVPGL

-305 AQVQS
+305 EQVKS
-310 GLANMLPVKG
+310 GLMTMVPVKG
-320 RFCVQKLSDDLTL
+320 RFCVQKLSDSVTV

-347 AIDTLAVMPGYRVLA
+347 AIDTLSVMPGYRVLV

-373 ADLHRQI
+373 ATLHRQI
-380 GEHARLK
+380 GEHAKAK
-387 KLDAVF
+387 KLD
-393 TVGELS
+393 TVLTIGELS
-399 RHTAEA
+399 RNTAE
-405 AAASGQHFANKDS
+405 AASGQHFVNKES

-423 QTLMQHQRPMTILA
+423 QQLMQQQRPVTILA
-437 KGARSARMEE
+437 KGARSARMED
-447 VVAFVKSCEEQAC
+447 VVAFVKSCEEKTAC

>member
-23 ATQTVSHI
+23 AALMVKNIS
-31 NTDTRT
+31 TDTRT
-37 VAAGALFLA
+37 VSAGALFLA
-46 LQGERFDAHQFVA
+46 LQGERFDAHDFAA
-59 QAVAK
+59 QAADK
-64 GAVAAVVSRPLADV
+64 DAVAIVVSRPLPDV
-78 TIPQILVADTRIA
+78 SLPQILVADTRIA

-97 WVRAQL
+97 WVRNQL

-112 SCGKTTLK
+112 SCGKTTVK
-120 EMCAAILQQAAP
+120 EMCAAILRQSAP

-155 DDRYAVVELGA
+155 DERYAVVELGA

-212 GLSDSGTAVIN
+212 GLSETGTAIIN

-233 EILSVRTFSFGVEN
+233 EILSVRTLSFGVEN

-255 NITQDEQG
+255 NIEQNEAG
-263 IAAFTLISPLGQ
+263 IASFMLICPLGR
-275 IDIQLPIPGL
+275 IAIQLPVPGL

-305 AQVQS
+305 EQVKS
-310 GLANMLPVKG
+310 GLMTMVPVKG
-320 RFCVQKLSDDLTL
+320 RFCVQKLSDSVTV

-347 AIDTLAVMPGYRVLA
+347 AIDTLSVMPGHRVLV

-373 ADLHRQI
+373 ATLHRQI
-380 GEHARLK
+380 GEHAKAK
-387 KLDAVF
+387 KLD
-393 TVGELS
+393 TVLTIGELS
-399 RHTAEA
+399 RNTAE
-405 AAASGQHFANKDS
+405 AASGQHFVNKES

-423 QTLMQHQRPMTILA
+423 QQLMQQQRPVTILA
-437 KGARSARMEE
+437 KGARSARMED
-447 VVAFVKSCEEQAC
+447 VVAFVKSCEEKTAC

>member
-7 AQIAQVTDGQ
+7 AQIALVTDGQ
-17 LLNCPD
+17 LLNCSDP
-23 ATQTVSHI
+23 ALTICNVS
-31 NTDTRT
+31 TDTRT
-37 VAAGALFLA
+37 VTNGALFLA
-46 LQGERFDAHQFVA
+46 LLGERFDAHQFVA
-59 QAVAK
+59 QAITN
-64 GAVAAVVSRPLADV
+64 GAVVAVVSRPLADV
-78 TIPQILVADTRIA
+78 AIPQILVADTRVA
-91 LGQIAA
+91 LGQISA
-97 WVRAQL
+97 WVRKQL

-120 EMCAAILQQAAP
+120 EMCAAILQQVAP

-155 DDRYAVVELGA
+155 AERYAVVELGA

-204 VAKTEIFS
+204 VAKTEIFG
-212 GLSDSGTAVIN
+212 GLSASGTAVIN

-233 EILSVRTFSFGVEN
+233 EILSVRTVSFGLQN
-247 PKADFRAE
+247 SKADFRAE
-255 NITQDEQG
+255 NVKQDEQG
-263 IAAFTLISPLGQ
+263 IASFTLCTPDGQ

-305 AQVQS
+305 VQVKS
-310 GLANMLPVKG
+310 GLANMQPVKG
-320 RFCVQKLSDDLTL
+320 RFCVQKLSDDLTV

-347 AIDTLAVMPGYRVLA
+347 AIDTLSVMPGYRVLA
-362 FGDMGELGADA
+362 FGDMGEMGADA
-373 ADLHRQI
+373 VNLHRQI
-380 GEHARLK
+380 GEHARLR
-387 KLDAVF
+387 KLDAVL
-393 TVGELS
+393 TVGDLS
-399 RHTAEA
+399 RHA
-405 AAASGQHFANKDS
+405 ADAASGQHFTDKES
-418 LYQAL
+418 LCQAL
-423 QTLMQHQRPMTILA
+423 KTLMQQQRPMTILA

>member
-7 AQIAQVTDGQ
+7 AQIALVTEGQ
-17 LLNCPD
+17 LLNCSDP
-23 ATQTVSHI
+23 ALAICNVS
-31 NTDTRT
+31 TDTRT
-37 VAAGALFLA
+37 VTDGALFLA
-46 LQGERFDAHQFVA
+46 LLGERFDAHQFVA
-59 QAVAK
+59 QAITN

-78 TIPQILVADTRIA
+78 AIPQILVADTRVA
-91 LGQIAA
+91 LGQISA
-97 WVRAQL
+97 WVREQL

-155 DDRYAVVELGA
+155 AERYAVVELGA

-204 VAKTEIFS
+204 VAKTEIFG
-212 GLSDSGTAVIN
+212 GLSASGTAVIN

-233 EILSVRTFSFGVEN
+233 EILSVRTVSFGVQN
-247 PKADFRAE
+247 AKADFRAE
-255 NITQDEQG
+255 NVKQDKQG
-263 IAAFTLISPLGQ
+263 IASFTLCTPDGQ

-305 AQVQS
+305 AQVKS
-310 GLANMLPVKG
+310 GLAHMLPVKG
-320 RFCVQKLSDDLTL
+320 RFCVQKLSDDLTV

-347 AIDTLAVMPGYRVLA
+347 AIDTLSVMPGYRVLA
-362 FGDMGELGADA
+362 FGDMGEMGADA
-373 ADLHRQI
+373 VSLHRQI
-380 GEHARLK
+380 GEHARLR
-387 KLDAVF
+387 KLDAVL
-393 TVGELS
+393 TVGDLS
-399 RHTAEA
+399 RHA
-405 AAASGQHFANKDS
+405 ADAASGQHFTDKES
-418 LYQAL
+418 LSQAL
-423 QTLMQHQRPMTILA
+423 KTLMQQQRPMTILA

>member
-7 AQIAQVTDGQ
+7 AQIALVTDGQ
-17 LLNCPD
+17 LLNCSDPSL
-23 ATQTVSHI
+23 TICNVS
-31 NTDTRT
+31 TDTRT
-37 VAAGALFLA
+37 VTNGALFLA
-46 LQGERFDAHQFVA
+46 LLGERFDAHQFVA
-59 QAVAK
+59 QAITN
-64 GAVAAVVSRPLADV
+64 GAVVAVVSRPLADV
-78 TIPQILVADTRIA
+78 AIPQILVADTRVA
-91 LGQIAA
+91 LGQISA
-97 WVRAQL
+97 WVRKQL

-120 EMCAAILQQAAP
+120 EMCAAILQQVAP

-155 DDRYAVVELGA
+155 AERYAVVELGA

-204 VAKTEIFS
+204 VAKTEIFG
-212 GLSDSGTAVIN
+212 GLSASGTAVIN

-233 EILSVRTFSFGVEN
+233 EILSVRTVSFGLQN
-247 PKADFRAE
+247 SKADFRAE
-255 NITQDEQG
+255 NVKQDEQG
-263 IAAFTLISPLGQ
+263 IASFTLCTPDGQ

-305 AQVQS
+305 VQVKS
-310 GLANMLPVKG
+310 GLANMQPVKG
-320 RFCVQKLSDDLTL
+320 RFCVQKLSDDLTV

-347 AIDTLAVMPGYRVLA
+347 AIDTLSVMPGYRVFA
-362 FGDMGELGADA
+362 FGDMGEMGADA
-373 ADLHRQI
+373 VNLHRQI
-380 GEHARLK
+380 GEHARLR
-387 KLDAVF
+387 KLDAVL
-393 TVGELS
+393 TVGDLS
-399 RHTAEA
+399 RHA
-405 AAASGQHFANKDS
+405 ADAASGQHFTDKES
-418 LYQAL
+418 LSQAL
-423 QTLMQHQRPMTILA
+423 KTLMQQQRPMTILA

>member
-1 MIPMSL
+1 MSL
-7 AQIAQVTDGQ
+7 AQIALVTDGQ
-17 LLNCPD
+17 LLNCSDPSL
-23 ATQTVSHI
+23 TICNVS
-31 NTDTRT
+31 TDTRT
-37 VAAGALFLA
+37 VTNGALFLA
-46 LQGERFDAHQFVA
+46 LLGERFDAHQFVA
-59 QAVAK
+59 QAITN
-64 GAVAAVVSRPLADV
+64 GAVVAVVSRPLADV
-78 TIPQILVADTRIA
+78 AIPQILVADTRVA
-91 LGQIAA
+91 LGQISA
-97 WVRAQL
+97 WVRKQL

-120 EMCAAILQQAAP
+120 EMCAAILQQVAP

-155 DDRYAVVELGA
+155 AERYAVVELGA

-204 VAKTEIFS
+204 VAKTEIFG
-212 GLSDSGTAVIN
+212 GLSASGTAVIN

-233 EILSVRTFSFGVEN
+233 EILSVRTVSFGLQN
-247 PKADFRAE
+247 SKADFRAE
-255 NITQDEQG
+255 NVKQDEQG
-263 IAAFTLISPLGQ
+263 IASFTLCTPDGQ

-305 AQVQS
+305 VQVKS
-310 GLANMLPVKG
+310 GLANMQPVKG
-320 RFCVQKLSDDLTL
+320 RFCVQKLSDDLTV

-347 AIDTLAVMPGYRVLA
+347 AIDTLSVMPGYRVFA
-362 FGDMGELGADA
+362 FGDMGEMGADA
-373 ADLHRQI
+373 VNLHRQI
-380 GEHARLK
+380 GEHARLR
-387 KLDAVF
+387 KLDAVL
-393 TVGELS
+393 TVGDLS
-399 RHTAEA
+399 RHA
-405 AAASGQHFANKDS
+405 ADAASGQHFTDKES
-418 LYQAL
+418 LCQAL
-423 QTLMQHQRPMTILA
+423 KTLMQQQRPMTILA

>member
-1 MIPMSL
+1 MSL

-23 ATQTVSHI
+23 AALMVKNIS
-31 NTDTRT
+31 TDTRT
-37 VAAGALFLA
+37 VSAGSLFLA
-46 LQGERFDAHQFVA
+46 LQGERFDAHDFAA
-59 QAVAK
+59 QAADK
-64 GAVAAVVSRPLADV
+64 DAVAIVVSRPLPDV
-78 TIPQILVADTRIA
+78 SLPQILVADTRIA

-97 WVRAQL
+97 WVRNQL

-112 SCGKTTLK
+112 SCGKTTVK
-120 EMCAAILQQAAP
+120 EMCAAILRQSAP

-155 DDRYAVVELGA
+155 DERYAVVELGA

-212 GLSDSGTAVIN
+212 GLSETGTAIIN

-233 EILSVRTFSFGVEN
+233 EILSVRTLSFGVEN

-255 NITQDEQG
+255 NIEQNEAG
-263 IAAFTLISPLGQ
+263 IASFMLICPLGR
-275 IDIQLPIPGL
+275 IAIQLPVPGL

-305 AQVQS
+305 EQVKS
-310 GLANMLPVKG
+310 GLMTMVPVKG
-320 RFCVQKLSDDLTL
+320 RFCVQKLSDSVTV

-347 AIDTLAVMPGYRVLA
+347 AIDTLSVMPGHRVLV

-373 ADLHRQI
+373 ATLHRQI
-380 GEHARLK
+380 GEHAKAK
-387 KLDAVF
+387 KLD
-393 TVGELS
+393 TVLTIGELS
-399 RHTAEA
+399 RNTAE
-405 AAASGQHFANKDS
+405 AASGQHFVNKES

-423 QTLMQHQRPMTILA
+423 QQLMQQQRPVTILA
-437 KGARSARMEE
+437 KGARSARMED
-447 VVAFVKSCEEQAC
+447 VVTFVKSCEEKTAC

>member
-1 MIPMSL
+1 MSL

-23 ATQTVSHI
+23 AALMVKNIS
-31 NTDTRT
+31 TDTRT
-37 VAAGALFLA
+37 VSAGSLFLA
-46 LQGERFDAHQFVA
+46 LQGERFDAHDFAA
-59 QAVAK
+59 QAADK
-64 GAVAAVVSRPLADV
+64 DAVAIVVSRLLPDV
-78 TIPQILVADTRIA
+78 SLPQILVADTRIA
-91 LGQIAA
+91 LGRIAA
-97 WVRAQL
+97 WVRNQL

-112 SCGKTTLK
+112 SCGKTTVK
-120 EMCAAILQQAAP
+120 EMCAAILRQSAP

-155 DDRYAVVELGA
+155 DERYAVVELGA

-212 GLSDSGTAVIN
+212 GLSETGTAIIN

-233 EILSVRTFSFGVEN
+233 EILSVRTLSFGVEN

-255 NITQDEQG
+255 NIEQNEAG
-263 IAAFTLISPLGQ
+263 IASFMLICPLGR
-275 IDIQLPIPGL
+275 IAIQLPVPGL

-305 AQVQS
+305 EQVKS
-310 GLANMLPVKG
+310 GLMTMVPVKG
-320 RFCVQKLSDDLTL
+320 RFCVQKLSDSVTV

-347 AIDTLAVMPGYRVLA
+347 AIDTLSVMPGHRVLV

-373 ADLHRQI
+373 ATLHRQI
-380 GEHARLK
+380 GEHAKAK
-387 KLDAVF
+387 KLD
-393 TVGELS
+393 TVLTIGELS
-399 RHTAEA
+399 RNTAE
-405 AAASGQHFANKDS
+405 AASGQHFVNKES

-423 QTLMQHQRPMTILA
+423 QQLMQQQRPVTILA
-437 KGARSARMEE
+437 KGARSARMED
-447 VVAFVKSCEEQAC
+447 VVTFVKSCEEKTAC

>member
-1 MIPMSL
+1 MSL

-23 ATQTVSHI
+23 AALMVKNIS
-31 NTDTRT
+31 TDTRT
-37 VAAGALFLA
+37 VSAGSLFLA
-46 LQGERFDAHQFVA
+46 LQGERFDAHDFAA
-59 QAVAK
+59 QAADK
-64 GAVAAVVSRPLADV
+64 DAVAIVVSRPLPDV
-78 TIPQILVADTRIA
+78 SLPQILVADTRIA

-97 WVRAQL
+97 WVRNQL
-103 DLQIVAITG
+103 DLQVVAITG
-112 SCGKTTLK
+112 SCGKTTVK
-120 EMCAAILQQAAP
+120 EMCAAILRQSAP

-155 DDRYAVVELGA
+155 DERYAVVELGA

-212 GLSDSGTAVIN
+212 GLSETGTAIIN

-233 EILSVRTFSFGVEN
+233 EILSVRTLSFGVEN

-255 NITQDEQG
+255 NIEQNEAG
-263 IAAFTLISPLGQ
+263 IASFMLICPLGR
-275 IDIQLPIPGL
+275 IAIQLPVPGL

-305 AQVQS
+305 EQVKS
-310 GLANMLPVKG
+310 GLMTMVPVKG
-320 RFCVQKLSDDLTL
+320 RFCVQKLSDSVTV

-347 AIDTLAVMPGYRVLA
+347 AIDTLSVMPGYRVLV

-373 ADLHRQI
+373 ATLHRQI
-380 GEHARLK
+380 GEHAKAK
-387 KLDAVF
+387 KLD
-393 TVGELS
+393 TVLTIGELS
-399 RHTAEA
+399 RNTAE
-405 AAASGQHFANKDS
+405 AASGQHFVNKES

-423 QTLMQHQRPMTILA
+423 QQLMQQQRPVTILA
-437 KGARSARMEE
+437 KGARSARMED
-447 VVAFVKSCEEQAC
+447 VVAFVKSCEEKTAC

>member
-1 MIPMSL
+1 MSL

-23 ATQTVSHI
+23 AALMVKNIS
-31 NTDTRT
+31 TDTRT
-37 VAAGALFLA
+37 VSAGALFLA
-46 LQGERFDAHQFVA
+46 LQGERFDAHDFAA
-59 QAVAK
+59 QAADK
-64 GAVAAVVSRPLADV
+64 DAVAIVVSRPLPDV
-78 TIPQILVADTRIA
+78 SLPQILVADTRIA

-97 WVRAQL
+97 WVRNQL

-112 SCGKTTLK
+112 SCGKTTVK
-120 EMCAAILQQAAP
+120 EMCAAILRQSAP

-155 DDRYAVVELGA
+155 DERYAVVELGA

-212 GLSDSGTAVIN
+212 GLSETGTAIIN

-233 EILSVRTFSFGVEN
+233 EILSVRTLSFGVEN

-255 NITQDEQG
+255 NIEQNEAG
-263 IAAFTLISPLGQ
+263 IASFMLICPLGR
-275 IDIQLPIPGL
+275 IAIQLPVPGL

-305 AQVQS
+305 EQVKS
-310 GLANMLPVKG
+310 GLMTMVPVKG
-320 RFCVQKLSDDLTL
+320 RFCVQKLSDSVTV

-347 AIDTLAVMPGYRVLA
+347 AIDTLSVMPGHRVLV

-373 ADLHRQI
+373 ATLHRQI
-380 GEHARLK
+380 GEHAKAK
-387 KLDAVF
+387 KLD
-393 TVGELS
+393 TVLTIGELS
-399 RHTAEA
+399 RNTAE
-405 AAASGQHFANKDS
+405 AASGQHFVNKES

-423 QTLMQHQRPMTILA
+423 QQLMQQQRPVTILA
-437 KGARSARMEE
+437 KGARSARMED
-447 VVAFVKSCEEQAC
+447 VVTFVKSCEEKTAC